1 MIRMLSSL
9 RFDVDM
15 TWLGYIL
22 EDLPAS
28 LKAVGLE
35 GCPVGRREQHLV
47 DYETLSVRC

>member
-1 MIRMLSSL
+1 ML
-9 RFDVDM
+9 

-22 EDLPAS
+22 EDLPES

-47 DYETLSVRC
+47 DYEMLVLVVSITALPV